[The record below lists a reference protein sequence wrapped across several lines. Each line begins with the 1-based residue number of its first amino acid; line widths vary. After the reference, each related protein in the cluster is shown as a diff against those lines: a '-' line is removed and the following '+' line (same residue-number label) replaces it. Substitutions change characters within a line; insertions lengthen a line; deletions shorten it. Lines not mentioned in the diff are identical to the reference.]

1 MHDVCVRLTQLLP
14 MLSQR
19 LATFQLQTLLATPA
33 RHAALSARPFTT
45 LRLGFRQASLAKQPS
60 RSGFRNRTFMTDR
73 IVQESK
79 PMSWKH
85 IAIIAGGVA
94 GVAVVTDG
102 FLNRQ
107 TRDPL
112 STAEKSLL
120 NDTFKYTGTG
130 LLLTALAARSMFRS
144 GFAFRVM
151 SANPCECS
159 ANE

>member
-1 MHDVCVRLTQLLP
+1 

-19 LATFQLQTLLATPA
+19 LAFQLQPLLATPA
-33 RHAALSARPFTT
+33 RHAALSVRSFST
-45 LRLGFRQASLAKQPS
+45 LRLGFRQASLGKQPS
-60 RSGFRNRTFMTDR
+60 RSGFWNRTFRTDR

-79 PMSWKH
+79 PSSWKR
-85 IAIIAGGVA
+85 IAIISGGVA
-94 GVAVVTDG
+94 GAAVLTDG

-112 STAEKSLL
+112 SAAERSLL

-144 GFAFRVM
+144 GFAFRIM

-159 ANE
+159 AYE